1 MTPLTKEQ
9 KAYILERL
17 VPADDTVPVRFF
29 EDGCCVDLISGI
41 PHKKGCNVMY
51 HSVYWQ
57 FTRELALS
65 VAKMTNT
72 KPFFDGRIY
81 ADIAVSFEDYKRGP
95 GPFTEEE

>member
-41 PHKKGCNVMY
+41 PHRRGCNVMY

-57 FTRELALS
+57 FPRSLALW
-65 VAKMTNT
+65 VAEVTNT
-72 KPFFDGRIY
+72 KPMFDRKVHVAVDLTI
-81 ADIAVSFEDYKRGP
+81 DIEDDP
-95 GPFTEEE
+95 NE